1 MKEHANCSRTC
12 SRTCSCSR
20 TRTEQEHE
28 NFLIL
33 RTRTEQDKYFSGNNT
48 AAWGYNM
55 GSVQDHRRTLKIHI
69 TKCFQICTCFHERE
83 IGWFDND
90 TDQSKLDTKFFILN
104 FDPIKNEKSLPKNW
118 DHQSDRDYATYDHV
132 IQSNCTQLKNLLWL
146 IMYD

>member
-1 MKEHANCSRTC
+1 MYRLFINTGHLWSLKWTQETHWSRKES
-12 SRTCSCSR
+12 
-20 TRTEQEHE
+20 EP
-28 NFLIL
+28 IL
-33 RTRTEQDKYFSGNNT
+33 SEKNT
-48 AAWGYNM
+48 ATGGSM
-55 GSVQDHRRTLKIHI
+55 GSVQDHRRTLIHV
-69 TKCFQICTCFHERE
+69 TKCLQICTYFHERE

-118 DHQSDRDYATYDHV
+118 DHLNDRDYATYDHV